1 MGSRFL
7 LCRPILFGIMSAW
20 ADKAQATHS
29 FQQKFFQ
36 VIRIP
41 SASSSQH
48 DASAWSS
55 RNTRLTP
62 IQLDISNLGAA
73 KQPRSYEAL
82 TPVSALPPVQ
92 LHAYGS
98 KGTHHVVLPNLAPQS
113 AHNIQ
118 GGCK

>member
-7 LCRPILFGIMSAW
+7 LCRPMLFGIMSAG

-29 FQQKFFQ
+29 FQQRFFQ

-41 SASSSQH
+41 SAFSSQH

-55 RNTRLTP
+55 RNTRLSP

-73 KQPRSYEAL
+73 KQTRSYEAL

-92 LHAYGS
+92 LHASRS
-98 KGTHHVVLPNLAPQS
+98 KGTHHVVLPN
-113 AHNIQ
+113 
-118 GGCK
+118 